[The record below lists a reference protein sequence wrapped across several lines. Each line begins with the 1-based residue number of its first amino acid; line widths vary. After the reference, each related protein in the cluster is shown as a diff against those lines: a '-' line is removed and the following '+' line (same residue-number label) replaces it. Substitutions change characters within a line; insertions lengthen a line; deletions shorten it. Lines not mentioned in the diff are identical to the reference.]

1 MPPHT
6 AWMLLAL
13 AGALEIVW
21 ALALKQADG
30 LTRLWPSLIGIS
42 VAMLSLVLLA
52 LALRHLPVGTAYA
65 IWVGIGAFGVAVFGT
80 LVLGEPMPW
89 AKLLFLAL
97 IGMGEPMP
105 WASCCSWR

>member
-1 MPPHT
+1 MPMPPHT

-97 IGMGEPMP
+97 IGIGVAGLRMIEP
-105 WASCCSWR
+105 

>member
-1 MPPHT
+1 
-6 AWMLLAL
+6 MLLAL

-97 IGMGEPMP
+97 IGIGVAGLRMIEP
-105 WASCCSWR
+105 